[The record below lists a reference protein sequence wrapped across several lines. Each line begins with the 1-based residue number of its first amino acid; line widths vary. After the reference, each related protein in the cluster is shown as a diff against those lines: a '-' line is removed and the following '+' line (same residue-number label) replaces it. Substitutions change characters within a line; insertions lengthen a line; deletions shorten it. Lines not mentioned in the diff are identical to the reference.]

1 MQILML
7 VGMAAELEDRVKLV
21 SMPSRFFLKNV
32 IGFKRPR
39 IKTMRPYMSIMQN
52 SAITSTPAYPKI
64 ETREALPM
72 FSIITTTEQN
82 TTRGIRREII
92 VVIVKNRLLQDSK
105 NSCRVAVCSPINP
118 TAAPQSEL
126 ITQAGFLQS
135 HFDKGKAVL
144 QGLPILNGK
153 AFLFFRNCRILFSH
167 CPLLYFLSLPAET
180 AGRNSPH
187 CPVRRYIPKMSDR
200 NNVNFI
206 KIWIKQQGQ
215 PQEVL

>member
-1 MQILML
+1 
-7 VGMAAELEDRVKLV
+7 
-21 SMPSRFFLKNV
+21 
-32 IGFKRPR
+32 
-39 IKTMRPYMSIMQN
+39 MSIMQK
-52 SAITSTPAYPKI
+52 SAMASTPAYPKI

-72 FSIITTTEQN
+72 FSIITATEQN

-153 AFLFFRNCRILFSH
+153 AFLFIQKLSHLVLSLSTSIFPQSSGRNCRQEFT
-167 CPLLYFLSLPAET
+167 PLPSAALYSKD
-180 AGRNSPH
+180 
-187 CPVRRYIPKMSDR
+187 V
-200 NNVNFI
+200 
-206 KIWIKQQGQ
+206 
-215 PQEVL
+215 